1 MESKLNYTIVG
12 LFVAILL
19 AGSIIFLYWLSKSTG
34 NQQYDYY
41 HVYMTESVSGLSAD
55 ASVKYLGV
63 DVGRVTEVDINPTN
77 SEQVALLLQI
87 RQGIPVKVDT
97 KASLR
102 FYGVTGLAFIELMG
116 GGRDSPLLAPKQ
128 VGDIP
133 EIAESASTFS
143 NIEKTL
149 NDLAANSATVLQKI
163 DLLLSDDN
171 LNNVDDILAETK
183 LILSDFHQFQPRIAS
198 LIEQGVVA
206 EKSIDDA
213 FKKISKAAED
223 VVTISASL
231 VGNVQVMQEDFSNT
245 LSEIDSASQSVKS
258 MSDSFQ
264 HNYADS
270 GQAITEEVSQSL
282 TSFQQLLSEMEIL
295 VVDLQRTARTVETSP
310 SDLFLKSHKTKL
322 GPGEGVHGEK

>member
-19 AGSIIFLYWLSKSTG
+19 TGSLIFIYWLSKSSG

-63 DVGRVTEVDINPTN
+63 DVGRVTEVAINPTN
-77 SEQVALLLQI
+77 SEQVALLLEI
-87 RQGIPVKVDT
+87 RQGIPVKIDT

-102 FYGVTGLAFIELMG
+102 FYGVTGLAFIELTG
-116 GGRDSPLLAPKQ
+116 GSKDSPLLAPKHT
-128 VGDIP
+128 GDIP

-163 DLLLSDDN
+163 DQLLSDDN
-171 LNNVDDILAETK
+171 LNNVDNILEETK
-183 LILSDFHQFQPRIAS
+183 LILTDFHSYQPHIAS
-198 LIEQGVVA
+198 LIEQGIVA
-206 EKSIDDA
+206 EKSIDEA
-213 FKKISKAAED
+213 FKKISKATEG
-223 VVTISASL
+223 VVTITAS
-231 VGNVQVMQEDFSNT
+231 VASNVQVMQTDFST
-245 LSEIDSASQSVKS
+245 TMSEIDSASQSVKS
-258 MSDSFQ
+258 MADSFQ

-282 TSFQQLLSEMEIL
+282 TSFQQLLSEMSIL
-295 VVDLQRTARTVETSP
+295 VLDLQRTARKIEASP
-310 SDLFLKSHKTKL
+310 SDLFLKSNKTKL

>member
-19 AGSIIFLYWLSKSTG
+19 TGSLIFLYWLSKSTG

-63 DVGRVTEVDINPTN
+63 DVGRVTKVDINPTN
-77 SEQVALLLQI
+77 SEQVALLLEI
-87 RQGIPVKVDT
+87 RQGIPVKLDT

-116 GGRDSPLLAPKQ
+116 GGKDSPLLSPKHA
-128 VGDIP
+128 GEIP

-163 DLLLSDDN
+163 DQLLSVDN
-171 LNNVDDILAETK
+171 LNNVDDILEKTK
-183 LILSDFHQFQPRIAS
+183 LILIDFHQYQPQIAS
-198 LIEQGVVA
+198 LIEQGIIV
-206 EKSIDDA
+206 EKSVDGA
-213 FKKISKAAED
+213 VKKISQAAEN
-223 VVTISASL
+223 VANITGSL
-231 VGNVQVMQEDFSNT
+231 AGNVQVMQKDFSKT
-245 LSEIDSASQSVKS
+245 LSEIDSASQSVKK
-258 MSDSFQ
+258 MVDSFQ
-264 HNYADS
+264 YNYVDS
-270 GQAITEEVSQSL
+270 GQAITKEVSQSL
-282 TSFQQLLSEMEIL
+282 TSFQQLLSEMEVL
-295 VVDLQRTARTVETSP
+295 VVDLQRTARKVEMSP
-310 SDLFLKSHKTKL
+310 SDLFLKSSKTKL
-322 GPGEGVHGEK
+322 GPGEGVKGDK

>member
-1 MESKLNYTIVG
+1 MESKLNYTVVG

-19 AGSIIFLYWLSKSTG
+19 AGSLTFLYWLTKSTG

-55 ASVKYLGV
+55 AAVKYLGV
-63 DVGRVTEVDINPTN
+63 DVGRVTEVDINPAN
-77 SEQVALLLQI
+77 SEQVALLLEI
-87 RQGIPVKVDT
+87 RQGIPIKNDT

-116 GGRDSPLLAPKQ
+116 GGNDSPLLAPKH

-163 DLLLSDDN
+163 DLLLSVDN
-171 LNNVDDILAETK
+171 LNNVDDILEQTK
-183 LILSDFHQFQPRIAS
+183 LILSEFNQYQPQIAS

-206 EKSIDDA
+206 EKSIDEA
-213 FKKISKAAED
+213 FNKISQAAES
-223 VVTISASL
+223 VVTITDSVA
-231 VGNVQVMQEDFSNT
+231 GNVQVMQADVSKT
-245 LSEIDSASQSVKS
+245 LSEIGSASLSIKK
-258 MSDSFQ
+258 MADSFQ

-270 GQAITEEVSQSL
+270 GQEITAEVSQSL

-295 VVDLQRTARTVETSP
+295 VVDLQRIARKIEASP
-310 SDLFLKSHKTKL
+310 SDLFLKSNKTKL
-322 GPGEGVHGEK
+322 GPGEGVHGDK

>member
-19 AGSIIFLYWLSKSTG
+19 AGSLIFLYWLSKSTG

-63 DVGRVTEVDINPTN
+63 DVGRVTEVDINPAN
-77 SEQVALLLQI
+77 SEQVSLLLEI
-87 RQGIPVKVDT
+87 RQGIPVKIDT

-116 GGRDSPLLAPKQ
+116 GGKDSPLLEPKHE
-128 VGDIP
+128 GDIP
-133 EIAESASTFS
+133 EIEESASTFS

-163 DLLLSDDN
+163 DLLLSVDN
-171 LNNVDDILAETK
+171 LNNVDDILEHTK
-183 LILSDFHQFQPRIAS
+183 LILSDFNQYQPHIAS

-206 EKSIDDA
+206 EKSINEA
-213 FKKISKAAED
+213 FKKISQAAQG
-223 VVTISASL
+223 VVNITAS
-231 VGNVQVMQEDFSNT
+231 VAGNVQVMQTDFSYT
-245 LSEIDSASQSVKS
+245 LSEIDSALQSVKN
-258 MSDSFQ
+258 MTDSFQ
-264 HNYADS
+264 HNYADA
-270 GQAITEEVSQSL
+270 GKEITKEVSQSL
-282 TSFQQLLSEMEIL
+282 TSFQQLLSEMEVL
-295 VVDLQRTARTVETSP
+295 VVDLQRTARKIETSP
-310 SDLFLKSHKTKL
+310 SDLFLKSNKTKL

>member
-19 AGSIIFLYWLSKSTG
+19 AGSLLFLYWLSKSTG

-63 DVGRVTEVDINPTN
+63 DVGRVTEVDINPAN
-77 SEQVALLLQI
+77 SEQVVLLLEI
-87 RQGIPVKVDT
+87 RQGIPVKRDT
-97 KASLR
+97 RASLR

-116 GGRDSPLLAPKQ
+116 GGKDSPLLTPKHE
-128 VGDIP
+128 GDIP

-149 NDLAANSATVLQKI
+149 NDLAANSATVLKKI
-163 DLLLSDDN
+163 DKLLSVDN
-171 LNNVDDILAETK
+171 LNNVDDILEQTK
-183 LILSDFHQFQPRIAS
+183 LILSDFNQYQPHIAS

-206 EKSIDDA
+206 EKSINEA
-213 FKKISKAAED
+213 FKKITQAAES
-223 VVTISASL
+223 VVTITDSVA
-231 VGNVQVMQEDFSNT
+231 GNIQVMQTDFSKT

-264 HNYADS
+264 YNYADS
-270 GQAITEEVSQSL
+270 GKEITEDVTQGL
-282 TSFQQLLSEMEIL
+282 ASFQQLLSEMEIL
-295 VVDLQRTARTVETSP
+295 VVDLQRTARKVETSP
-310 SDLFLKSHKTKL
+310 SDLFLKSSKTKL

>member
-19 AGSIIFLYWLSKSTG
+19 AGSLIFLYWLSKSTG

-63 DVGRVTEVDINPTN
+63 DVGRVTEVDINPAN

-87 RQGIPVKVDT
+87 RQGIPVKADT

-116 GGRDSPLLAPKQ
+116 GGKDSPLLSPKHAD
-128 VGDIP
+128 DIP

-163 DLLLSDDN
+163 DLLLSVDN
-171 LNNVDDILAETK
+171 LNNVDDILEQTK
-183 LILSDFHQFQPRIAS
+183 LILSEFNQYQPQIAT

-206 EKSIDDA
+206 EKRIDEA
-213 FKKISKAAED
+213 FKKISQAAQS
-223 VVTISASL
+223 VVTITDSVA
-231 VGNVQVMQEDFSNT
+231 GNIQVMQTDFSNT

-258 MSDSFQ
+258 MTDSFQ

-270 GQAITEEVSQSL
+270 GKVITKEVSQSL
-282 TSFQQLLSEMEIL
+282 ASFQQLLYEMEVL
-295 VVDLQRTARTVETSP
+295 VVDLQRTARKIETSP
-310 SDLFLKSHKTKL
+310 SDLFLKRNKTKL

>member
-19 AGSIIFLYWLSKSTG
+19 AGSLIFLYWLSKSSG

-87 RQGIPVKVDT
+87 RQGIPVKIDT

-116 GGRDSPLLAPKQ
+116 GGKDSPLLAPKH

-149 NDLAANSATVLQKI
+149 NDLAANSANVLQKI

-171 LNNVDDILAETK
+171 LNSVDKILAETK
-183 LILSDFHQFQPRIAS
+183 LILNDFHQYQPHIAS

-213 FKKISKAAED
+213 FKKISKASEG
-223 VVTISASL
+223 VVTITTSL
-231 VGNVQVMQEDFSNT
+231 AGNVRVMQEDFSNT
-245 LSEIDSASQSVKS
+245 LSEIDSASQSVKT
-258 MSDSFQ
+258 MADSFQ

-270 GQAITEEVSQSL
+270 GQAITKEVSQSL
-282 TSFQQLLSEMEIL
+282 TSFQQLLSEMEVL
-295 VVDLQRTARTVETSP
+295 VVDLQRTARKIETSP
-310 SDLFLKSHKTKL
+310 SDLFLKSNKTKL

>member
-19 AGSIIFLYWLSKSTG
+19 AGSLIFLYWLSKSTG

-77 SEQVALLLQI
+77 SEQVILLLQI

-149 NDLAANSATVLQKI
+149 NDLAANSASVLQKI

-183 LILSDFHQFQPRIAS
+183 LILSDFHQFQPDIAS

-213 FKKISKAAED
+213 FKKISKAAEA

-231 VGNVQVMQEDFSNT
+231 AGNVRVMQEDFSNT
-245 LSEIDSASQSVKS
+245 LSEIDSASQSVKN

-295 VVDLQRTARTVETSP
+295 VVDLQRTARKVETSP
-310 SDLFLKSHKTKL
+310 SDLFLKSNKTKL

>member
-19 AGSIIFLYWLSKSTG
+19 AGSLIFLYWLSKSTG

-63 DVGRVTEVDINPTN
+63 DVGRVTKVAINPTN
-77 SEQVALLLQI
+77 SEQVVLLLEI
-87 RQGIPVKVDT
+87 RQGIPVKLDT

-102 FYGVTGLAFIELMG
+102 FYGVTGLAFIELTG
-116 GGRDSPLLAPKQ
+116 GGKNSPLLVPKHA
-128 VGDIP
+128 GDIP

-149 NDLAANSATVLQKI
+149 NDLAANSANVLQKI

-183 LILSDFHQFQPRIAS
+183 LILRDFHQYQPHIAS
-198 LIEQGVVA
+198 LIEQGIVA
-206 EKSIDDA
+206 EKSINEA
-213 FKKISKAAED
+213 VNKITLAAQS
-223 VVTISASL
+223 VVTITEHLA
-231 VGNVQVMQEDFSNT
+231 GNVQVMQEDFSET
-245 LSEIDSASQSVKS
+245 LSEIDSAAQSVKS
-258 MSDSFQ
+258 MADSFQ

-270 GQAITEEVSQSL
+270 GQGITQEVSQSL

-295 VVDLQRTARTVETSP
+295 VVDLQRTARKIETSP
-310 SDLFLKSHKTKL
+310 SDLFLKRNKTKL
-322 GPGEGVHGEK
+322 GPGEDVDDEK

>member
-19 AGSIIFLYWLSKSTG
+19 AGSLIFLYWLSKSTG

-63 DVGRVTEVDINPTN
+63 DVGRVTEVDINPAN

-87 RQGIPVKVDT
+87 RQGIPVKADT

-116 GGRDSPLLAPKQ
+116 GGKDSPLLSPKHAD
-128 VGDIP
+128 DIP

-163 DLLLSDDN
+163 DLLLSVDN
-171 LNNVDDILAETK
+171 LNNVDDILEQTK
-183 LILSDFHQFQPRIAS
+183 LILSEFNQYQPQIAT

-206 EKSIDDA
+206 EKRIDEA
-213 FKKISKAAED
+213 FKKISQAAQS
-223 VVTISASL
+223 VVTITDSVAR
-231 VGNVQVMQEDFSNT
+231 NIQVMQTDFSNT

-258 MSDSFQ
+258 MTDSFQ

-270 GQAITEEVSQSL
+270 GKVITKEVSQSL
-282 TSFQQLLSEMEIL
+282 ASFQQLLYEMEVL
-295 VVDLQRTARTVETSP
+295 VVDLQRTARKIETSP
-310 SDLFLKSHKTKL
+310 SDLFLKRNKTKL